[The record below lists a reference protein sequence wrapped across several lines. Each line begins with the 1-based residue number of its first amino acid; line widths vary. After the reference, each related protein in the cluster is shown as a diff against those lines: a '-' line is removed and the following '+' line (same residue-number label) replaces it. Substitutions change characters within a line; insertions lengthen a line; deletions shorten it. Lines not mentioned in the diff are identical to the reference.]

1 MTGRRLS
8 LRRVGNLTQ
17 ATQRTQT
24 SWTQR
29 QAEVSHSASQ
39 YGRSVSRSAYSAG
52 QLASGRPRRGLT
64 SIAVGKRFLRSLRD
78 PGRLHGSNPE
88 RVVLSGLPPLYN
100 PFGVALIPGPA
111 LRGLR
116 RKRLPTAIHICPL
129 RGRIRRISSTGQPL
143 GQSAWSLGQLVS
155 SVSRS
160 ARSAGQHVQPVAFPH
175 AIKPGRRLVFNSAIR
190 PAMRTEFTHR
200 AEQVS
205 QSAQADRLPATGISS

>member
-1 MTGRRLS
+1 MTGRRPS

-17 ATQRTQT
+17 ATLTTQRTQT

-39 YGRSVSRSAYSAG
+39 YGRSVSRSARSAG

-143 GQSAWSLGQLVS
+143 GQSAWS
-155 SVSRS
+155 